1 MYQLRAAQ
9 VQDAPAIAEMHMQ
22 SWRDTYR
29 SYFTDEQMKNLD
41 VHGRTLRWEKAISAG
56 DALIL
61 VAVDESGEIVGVVSS
76 LPGTSEEDLPPL
88 RLDVLYTASKT
99 HGSGLGKKMVDAAI
113 GEDPAY
119 LWVLEGN
126 PGAQRFYEKLGF
138 RCDGATEKN
147 WIQEVEVNT
156 LRMVRKAS

>member
-1 MYQLRAAQ
+1 MYQLRKAQ
-9 VQDAPAIAEMHMQ
+9 FQDASAIAQMHMQ

-29 SYFTDEQMKNLD
+29 SYFTEEQMKNLD
-41 VHGRTLRWEKAISAG
+41 VQGRTLRWEKAISAG
-56 DALIL
+56 DSLIM

-76 LPGTSEEDLPPL
+76 LEGTGEEGLPPL
-88 RLDVLYTASKT
+88 KLDVLYTASKT
-99 HGSGLGKKMVDAAI
+99 HGSGLGKKMVEVAI
-113 GEDPAY
+113 GNKPAY

-126 PGAQRFYEKLGF
+126 PVVQRFYEKLGF

-156 LRMVRKAS
+156 LRMVRWS